1 MTTSPSSSDGK
12 QGMPV
17 EQTKLQPGS
26 EILRVL
32 ERCVKEWQAAQ
43 AALVN
48 KILAHCRASEVKF
61 QQVQADNVALKAKI
75 EDVDTEH
82 AARKSQNEA
91 TETEIAKLKAESESM
106 RAHISVLIRVHT
118 RMRSDLKSL
127 LTRMESEMTSD
138 MGAHNQDFGGTR
150 NHDGIPPTSDPY
162 QRSSPVIEAD
172 TLPGSPKTNDPTV
185 ADENPGS
192 LEQIVRIEPQH
203 DSSLLVSEP
212 QRSGME
218 EDLFL
223 EWLRERDG
231 TPNLSDNSSLTSSH
245 HDKHSDDADSLTSGF
260 ASQPE
265 SLVSASPSS
274 GPRQDAAGEVGDRPD
289 NPLSGPQNANRRKKG
304 FKAQKKKERKARKKL
319 QAAKAS
325 GDQGKAERNKDRRSN
340 NRRMKARG
348 GRGHQSKGVQI

>member
-91 TETEIAKLKAESESM
+91 TETEIAKLKAESEN
-106 RAHISVLIRVHT
+106 
-118 RMRSDLKSL
+118 LKSL

-231 TPNLSDNSSLTSSH
+231 TP
-245 HDKHSDDADSLTSGF
+245 HSDDADSLTSGF